1 MPYPAG
7 AWRRA
12 RLPASATLKLV
23 FRGTVLLLA
32 SALAIG
38 CAEPGPA
45 AVGAPAPPPRP
56 APYPART
63 TAPPPRPAPPP
74 MIGNQPREEPRPPRP
89 AEEMLSTEHAASPA
103 AARVVDQILA
113 LRRQVRA
120 SRYQHVT
127 EIRPADGFYGWDCS
141 GMASWILRRA
151 AARAFRALRRPRAA
165 AIDFFRLIDAIP
177 PGERRRG
184 WQKLAHVSHARPGD
198 VFAFARSPLSTSP
211 VTGHIGFL
219 VEQPREVDG
228 MPGVYQVRILDSTSY
243 PHQHDSRGETAT
255 GFGFGTMVF
264 VTDERGEA
272 IAYGWYG
279 TQSAGFMPTRI
290 LFARVW

>member
-1 MPYPAG
+1 M
-7 AWRRA
+7 
-12 RLPASATLKLV
+12 

-38 CAEPGPA
+38 CAEPGPS
-45 AVGAPAPPPRP
+45 AVGPATPPVAPRPTRAAPVPPRAAPPPV
-56 APYPART
+56 
-63 TAPPPRPAPPP
+63 
-74 MIGNQPREEPRPPRP
+74 IWNQPREEPPAPPL
-89 AEEMLSTEHAASPA
+89 AEETLSTEHAASPA

-113 LRRQVRA
+113 LRRAVRA

-184 WQKLAHVSHARPGD
+184 WQKLAHVSHARAGD

-219 VEQPREVDG
+219 VDQPREVDG

-243 PHQHDSRGETAT
+243 PHQHDTRGETDT